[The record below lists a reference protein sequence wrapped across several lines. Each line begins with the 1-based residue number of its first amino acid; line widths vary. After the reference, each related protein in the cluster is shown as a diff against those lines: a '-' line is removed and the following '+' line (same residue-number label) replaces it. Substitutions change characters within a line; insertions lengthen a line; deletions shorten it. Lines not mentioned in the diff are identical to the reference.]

1 MSADPQKNDHY
12 SYEHYRSDTVA
23 EGFDALRFGGPI
35 GQMVQH
41 SQDVL
46 LMAAFGPIRGR
57 TILDVGTGTGRAALA
72 FARAG
77 AVVTGIDAS
86 EQMLA
91 VARRTAEERKLGAAF
106 HVGDAHAIPFGD
118 QQFECAVSLRV
129 IMHTPDWQQ
138 CVAELCRVAKWRVV
152 VDFPSSKS
160 AAALESRARLK
171 KLARG
176 EKVEAYRTLA
186 VDEVRAVIEAAG
198 FRIIGVHKQFVL
210 PINFHKIFNMP
221 ALTQAIEGVLRVGG
235 LLRVFGSPVT
245 ITAERVPLGQGS
257 GGQVR

>member
-1 MSADPQKNDHY
+1 VSADPGKKDHY
-12 SYEHYRSDTVA
+12 SYEHYRSDAVA

-35 GQMVQH
+35 GQLVQH
-41 SQDVL
+41 TQEVL

-91 VARRTAEERKLGAAF
+91 VARRTAEERKLAATF
-106 HVGDAHAIPFGD
+106 QVGDAHAIPFGD

-138 CVAELCRVAKWRVV
+138 CVSELCRVAKWRVGG
-152 VDFPSSKS
+152 DRKSS
-160 AAALESRARLK
+160 APEEACARREG
-171 KLARG
+171 RG
-176 EKVEAYRTLA
+176 LSDDR
-186 VDEVRAVIEAAG
+186 R
-198 FRIIGVHKQFVL
+198 
-210 PINFHKIFNMP
+210 
-221 ALTQAIEGVLRVGG
+221 
-235 LLRVFGSPVT
+235 
-245 ITAERVPLGQGS
+245 
-257 GGQVR
+257 